1 MRMFKKKD
9 KMNQRATVESEEA
22 TERSSQVDSGKTKGD
37 EREQESRRENR
48 DGGEGG
54 ERESREDDKME
65 GEEGDEDED
74 EDEDD
79 ELEGLDENELD
90 QFILSEE
97 EVRIKERVW
106 VEINRDYLEAIAS
119 EFIFLVFRYY
129 CHFCGLHSCFVFRS

>member
-1 MRMFKKKD
+1 MGD
-9 KMNQRATVESEEA
+9 TY
-22 TERSSQVDSGKTKGD
+22 ERSYLVLHDVVLV
-37 EREQESRRENR
+37 R
-48 DGGEGG
+48 

-65 GEEGDEDED
+65 GEEGEEDD
-74 EDEDD
+74 DD

-129 CHFCGLHSCFVFRS
+129 CRFCGLHSCFVFRT

>member
-1 MRMFKKKD
+1 
-9 KMNQRATVESEEA
+9 MNQRATVESEEA
-22 TERSSQVDSGKTKGD
+22 TERSSQVDSRKTKGD
-37 EREQESRRENR
+37 EGEQESRRENR
-48 DGGEGG
+48 DEGEGG

-65 GEEGDEDED
+65 GEEGDED

-119 EFIFLVFRYY
+119 EFIILVFRYY
-129 CHFCGLHSCFVFRS
+129 CRFCGLHSCFIFQT